1 MQDFSLSNYQS
12 SYNEVKAMA
21 RIQCPECDK
30 TYAGKGGLKQHMDKH
45 HPVDIDK
52 KYMCEFCNRNHACTS
67 NLKRHLMSCK
77 SNPDRIKASES
88 KFICEECDVPHTF
101 KQKINLINHCFK
113 IHNIP
118 KPVSLRSSNACCRAM
133 KSDRF
138 NVVENGK
145 LIPKPRRWTIRDT
158 LTGGTLCDSMS
169 KADNIIRCEIMNIL
183 HGLFSD
189 YRSNVSVDTC
199 IANFKLARPS
209 QVDLIDRSV
218 AAINKLLICEL
229 IE

>member
-1 MQDFSLSNYQS
+1 
-12 SYNEVKAMA
+12 MA

-45 HPVDIDK
+45 HSLVDVEP
-52 KYMCEFCNRNHACTS
+52 KYMCEFCNRNLTTTS
-67 NLKRHLMSCK
+67 HLKQHLMSCK
-77 SNPDRIKASES
+77 SNPGRIKASEG
-88 KFICEECDVPHTF
+88 KFICEECDVPRAF

-118 KPVSLRSSNACCRAM
+118 KPESLRSSNACCRAM

-138 NVVENGK
+138 NIVENDK
-145 LIPKPRRWTIRDT
+145 LIPKPQRWSIRDT
-158 LTGGTLCDSMS
+158 LTGGMLCDSMS
-169 KADNIIRCEIMNIL
+169 NANNKIRCEIMNIL

-199 IANFKLARPS
+199 IANLKIARPS
-209 QVDLIDRSV
+209 QVDIIDRSV
-218 AAINKLLICEL
+218 AAINKLLISEL